1 MNFIKRLKAKIKLKK
16 AIMLADE
23 KHAQTGERYYVM
35 PSLDGMLLVMD
46 RKSFRKMKMKHY
58 ITKDAKVAD
67 MVRESFYF
75 TPYGNGSCAI
85 TGVQME
91 RKRNEYFFWVEAMNK
106 KKKKGK

>member
-1 MNFIKRLKAKIKLKK
+1 MNFITKLRAKVKLKK

-23 KHAQTGERYYVM
+23 KHASTGERYYVM

-46 RKSFRKMKMKHY
+46 RKSFRKMKLKHY
-58 ITKDAKVAD
+58 IPQNAKVAD

-85 TGVQME
+85 TGMQME
-91 RKRNEYFFWVEAMNK
+91 RKRNEYFLWVEAMK
-106 KKKKGK
+106 RKKGK